1 MTGPATGPAIRHVL
15 LDADEVLQHPGAPQE
30 AAGPYAARITSEL
43 IADLG
48 VLNTPAM
55 TGEIDFFV
63 EFRRLALR
71 HGIEVDP
78 ADLFALMWRS
88 IVVDPTSLALVDRL
102 RAAGY
107 GVHLGTNQE
116 HHRARYMRETLG
128 LDESRFD
135 VAVYSCEIGL
145 AKPDPAYFE
154 KAVAMI
160 GADPA
165 TVLFVDDKQPN
176 VDGARSVGLAAERW
190 ELADGHPRLAEL
202 LAGHGVAVAG
212 WVGTPDRPAGQTD

>member
-1 MTGPATGPAIRHVL
+1 MTGPAIDPAIRHVL
-15 LDADEVLQHPGAPQE
+15 LDADEVLQHPGSPQRS
-30 AAGPYAARITSEL
+30 AGPYAELITSEL

-48 VLNTPAM
+48 ALNTPAM

-71 HGIEVDP
+71 HGIDVDP

-88 IVVDPTSLALVDRL
+88 IVVDPDSMALVDRL
-102 RAAGY
+102 AAAGY
-107 GVHLGTNQE
+107 GVHLGPNQE
-116 HHRARYMRETLG
+116 HHRARFMRETLG
-128 LDESRFD
+128 LDESRFG

-165 TVLFVDDKQPN
+165 TVLFVDDKQAN
-176 VDGARSVGLAAERW
+176 VEGARTAGLVAERW
-190 ELADGHPRLAEL
+190 ELAEGHDRLHAL
-202 LAGHGVAVAG
+202 LAGHGVLV
-212 WVGTPDRPAGQTD
+212 